1 MKKTSDRMEHDPKD
15 QKVVDLLTKLK
26 NANGGYPSEMLESR
40 RQTYLNHMAGLGL
53 GAGLGAAFK
62 NAAKKGGGSGFSP
75 PTAGTLL
82 EVALVVAIVAEAG
95 TLAYFYRDKVADF
108 FQSFAATSNT
118 QEVASPPVLTSP
130 FPELEI
136 SGVPVSA
143 VPTGTT
149 AEMPASTPVPGLT
162 DDLTVNNSGG
172 ANLTSST
179 PIPNGNNGNHYG
191 QTPKPERTK
200 DKNNNKPPNDNPG
213 NGINDKPPKS
223 EKEK

>member
-1 MKKTSDRMEHDPKD
+1 MEHDPKD

-26 NANGGYPSEMLESR
+26 NADGGYPSEMLESR

-75 PTAGTLL
+75 PTAGALL

-108 FQSFAATSNT
+108 FQSFSTTSKI

-149 AEMPASTPVPGLT
+149 TEMPASTPVPGLT

-191 QTPKPERTK
+191 QTPKPDRTK
-200 DKNNNKPPNDNPG
+200 DNNNNKPPNDNPG
-213 NGINDKPPKS
+213 NGNNDKPPKS
-223 EKEK
+223 EKDQ